1 MKRRKW
7 KRGQKF
13 SQVTYRAISTPRRK
27 TFPADIEGKP
37 WREPP
42 IKFVVLPIPD
52 KPYVQRRLY
61 HDRGQF
67 MIVDHYAGSK
77 VVWESRV
84 YDSRLEVFEAH
95 QFNRVVFVC
104 QYPYTGE

>member
-13 SQVTYRAISTPRRK
+13 SQVTYRAISTPARK

-42 IKFVVLPIPD
+42 MKYVVLPIPD

-61 HDRGQF
+61 HDSGQF

-77 VVWESRV
+77 VVWESKV
-84 YDSRLEVFEAH
+84 YSSRLEVFEAH
-95 QFNRVVFVC
+95 EFNRVVFVYQC
-104 QYPYTGE
+104 PYTGE